1 MLSAE
6 RRALIE
12 GNTLSHALNDD
23 REHTAESRR
32 RPSRGAAPSSRDQY
46 FAAQAPSRFG
56 LPDPATLLVNLARCV
71 VEVLAGVR
79 GLDQLSRWVTDDVYR
94 HLLKR
99 VVLASRARAITGG
112 TVRRPQLTV
121 GEPRITFP
129 RDNAIEAVVVV
140 HQRTRSRAVAIR
152 LESFDG
158 RWRASAINVL

>member
-1 MLSAE
+1 
-6 RRALIE
+6 
-12 GNTLSHALNDD
+12 LNDD
-23 REHTAESRR
+23 FEHSAGTRR
-32 RPSRGAAPSSRDQY
+32 RHPLEASPGPLDDYFGTRGPVRL
-46 FAAQAPSRFG
+46 G

-99 VVLASRARAITGG
+99 VVLASRARRITGG
-112 TVRRPQLTV
+112 TTRRPQLTL

-129 RDNAIEAVVVV
+129 RDDAIEAVVVV
-140 HQRTRSRAVAIR
+140 HQRSRSRAVAIR
-152 LESFDG
+152 LEAFDG

>member
-1 MLSAE
+1 M
-6 RRALIE
+6 
-12 GNTLSHALNDD
+12 SHARNDD
-23 REHTAESRR
+23 REQTPGPRR
-32 RPSRGAAPSSRDQY
+32 HVPEVASSPRDEY
-46 FAAQAPSRFG
+46 FAARPPSRFG

-99 VVLASRARAITGG
+99 VVLASRARSITGG
-112 TVRRPQLTV
+112 TVHRPQLTV

-129 RDNAIEAVVVV
+129 RDDAIEAVVVV